1 MTFDFTDEQL
11 ALRQAVRE
19 LLDDRSTEAAVRET
33 AASDTGVDPK
43 LWELLAE
50 LGLTGLVVPE
60 RYGGSGAG
68 PVELAIVLEE
78 MGKKL
83 FCGPYLSSSVLA
95 ATLLTELADPAACA
109 EFLPG
114 LASGQRTATVVFA
127 ESIPAGER
135 LSGEQSFVLDAA
147 TADLLLVVTA
157 GPRVFAVDP
166 AAASIRQLTTLDST
180 RRLAA
185 ITLDDAPARPIGNSD
200 DTAATVAWARRTG
213 EIMLAAE
220 QVGGARAALD
230 MAVAYARTRFQFGRA
245 IGSFQ
250 AIKHMC
256 ADLLVEVESAYS
268 VAYAATWALAERSPE
283 VAALAGMAQA
293 FCSDAF
299 AKVAAD
305 NIQIHG
311 GIGFTWEH
319 PAHLYLRRAR
329 SSAQLLGDAATHRE
343 RYLTAIAG
351 LG

>member
-1 MTFDFTDEQL
+1 MTFDFTDEQR

-19 LLDDRSTEAAVRET
+19 LLDDHGSEPAVRAT
-33 AASDTGVDPK
+33 AASATGVDPD
-43 LWELLAE
+43 LWKLLAGQ
-50 LGLTGLVVPE
+50 LGLAGLVVPE
-60 RYGGSGAG
+60 RYGGAGAG

-95 ATLLTELADPAACA
+95 ATLLTELSCA
-109 EFLPG
+109 EFLPD

-127 ESIPAGER
+127 QRSIAAGER
-135 LSGEQSFVLDAA
+135 LSGEQRFVLDGA
-147 TADLLLVVTA
+147 TADLLLVVTD

-166 AAASIRQLTTLDST
+166 AADGVSIQPMSTLDGT

-185 ITLDDAPARPIGNSD
+185 IALDDVPARLVGDPDI
-200 DTAATVAWARRTG
+200 TAAAVAWTLRTG

-220 QVGGARAALD
+220 QAGGARAVLD
-230 MAVAYARTRFQFGRA
+230 MAVEYARTRFQFGRA

-268 VAYAATWALAERSPE
+268 TAYAAAWALAERSPE
-283 VAALAGMAQA
+283 ATALAAMAQA

-299 AKVAAD
+299 LRVAAD

-329 SSAQLLGDAATHRE
+329 SSAQLLGDAETHRE
-343 RYLTAIAG
+343 RYLSAIAD